1 MGDDYTVVPV
11 PGLPWLTEVRLYD
24 ETLEHIAAAHS
35 EFRLQ
40 MPSQRTA
47 LEDAV
52 ANPNLIHISTT
63 DPQNSVVFVSES
75 FTYLGDPVVMPI
87 KHVEGTTSG
96 RIATAYFS
104 GDAYRGRIL
113 WSAGNE

>member
-1 MGDDYTVVPV
+1 MGDDYTEIPV
-11 PGLPWLTEVRLYD
+11 PGLPWLTKVRLYD
-24 ETLEHIAAAHS
+24 ETWEYIAAAHP
-35 EFRLQ
+35 EFKLQ

-52 ANPNLIHISTT
+52 ANPNLIHLSTT
-63 DPQNSVVFVSES
+63 DPEKAVVFVSES
-75 FTYLGDPVVMPI
+75 FTYLDDPVVVPI

-104 GDAYRGRIL
+104 GGAYPGRIL
-113 WSAGNE
+113 WSAGSE